1 MEKYKTALINLG
13 IDLNSDFAFF
23 NLHTTEMTFLGRHS
37 EMYNVC
43 WFSIYSDDLSY
54 AIESARNILKLPD
67 EYLPLDSFEA
77 EGGFFYNRKTEEV
90 IEIELGEKLINF
102 PEWKVI
108 TTMERL

>member
-1 MEKYKTALINLG
+1 MLSNL
-13 IDLNSDFAFF
+13 
-23 NLHTTEMTFLGRHS
+23 LG
-37 EMYNVC
+37 
-43 WFSIYSDDLSY
+43 
-54 AIESARNILKLPD
+54 NILKLPD

-90 IEIELGEKLINF
+90 LEIEIGRKTNQF